1 MILDRRGRPLRC
13 PTPRSYPDKWAPGG
27 WRFERC
33 RTNVCPTCLPEK
45 VLTLINAMRLFPLTQ
60 SGVATL
66 IDDTI
71 DAAVGAKLLRTGVNS
86 AFRFVA
92 SKTGI
97 LVPRAS
103 VVEMSDAG
111 RVHENIV
118 TRGSDVPSALF
129 AEGCERAGLG
139 YAALQ
144 PVITTEAISRYIFKT
159 VLPAAGE
166 AFVADPGA
174 IEDFLLFNANRV
186 VSTRGDFWIDT
197 DGTVL
202 VGAREARK
210 AVYREALRGG
220 RIRPGQFAKG
230 GIR

>member
-1 MILDRRGRPLRC
+1 MIRDWWGRPLRC
-13 PTPRSYPDKWAPGG
+13 PTPRRYPDKWAPGG

-33 RTNVCPTCLPEK
+33 RTNACPTCLPEK
-45 VLTLINAMRLFPLTQ
+45 VLMLVSAMRLFPLTQ
-60 SGVATL
+60 AGVATL
-66 IDDTI
+66 VDDTI
-71 DAAVGAKLLRTGVNS
+71 DAVAGAKLLRAGVNS

-111 RVHENIV
+111 RIHEHIV
-118 TRGSDVPSALF
+118 TRGDDVPSALF

-139 YAALQ
+139 HAALQ
-144 PVITTEAISRYIFKT
+144 PVTTEAIPRYLFKT

-174 IEDFLLFNANRV
+174 IEDFLTYNGRRLI
-186 VSTRGDFWIDT
+186 STRGDFWIDT
-197 DGTVL
+197 DGTIL
-202 VGAREARK
+202 DSALEARK
-210 AVYREALRGG
+210 AAFR
-220 RIRPGQFAKG
+220 QFVVGTRSK
-230 GIR
+230 